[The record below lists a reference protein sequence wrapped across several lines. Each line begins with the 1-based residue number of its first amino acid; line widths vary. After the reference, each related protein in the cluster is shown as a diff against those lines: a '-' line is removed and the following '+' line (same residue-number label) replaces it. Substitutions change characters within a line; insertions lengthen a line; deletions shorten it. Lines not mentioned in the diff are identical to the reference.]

1 MFSFAATAAIIRANL
16 QNLKAYSV
24 KVQHIYIYIYIYIYI
39 HPQRVSCKLEKIYI
53 GAAGLIDSNR
63 VSEIC
68 LEKVGN

>member
-24 KVQHIYIYIYIYIYI
+24 KVQHIYIYIY
-39 HPQRVSCKLEKIYI
+39 PSTRVRVSCKLEKIYI

>member
-24 KVQHIYIYIYIYIYI
+24 KVQHIYIYIYI

>member
-24 KVQHIYIYIYIYIYI
+24 KVQHIYI

>member
-24 KVQHIYIYIYIYIYI
+24 KVQHIYIYIYI
-39 HPQRVSCKLEKIYI
+39 HPQRVRVSCKLEKIYI